1 MMQRYMKSQTTSSS
15 QDSAFAMGSRNQ
27 AILEINPEHPVIQK
41 LRTMQQ
47 TAPDSEETE
56 DMVMM
61 VYETA
66 ALIGGYNIEDPGE
79 FAKRVTKL
87 MVSMGPE
94 AGSAGVVDA
103 EAA

>member
-1 MMQRYMKSQTTSSS
+1 MKNAMETS
-15 QDSAFAMGSRNQ
+15 
-27 AILEINPEHPVIQK
+27 
-41 LRTMQQ
+41 
-47 TAPDSEETE
+47 PDATETE

-61 VYETA
+61 IYETA
-66 ALIGGYNIEDPGE
+66 ALIGGYNIEDPGD

-94 AGSAGVVDA
+94 AGTAGVVDA